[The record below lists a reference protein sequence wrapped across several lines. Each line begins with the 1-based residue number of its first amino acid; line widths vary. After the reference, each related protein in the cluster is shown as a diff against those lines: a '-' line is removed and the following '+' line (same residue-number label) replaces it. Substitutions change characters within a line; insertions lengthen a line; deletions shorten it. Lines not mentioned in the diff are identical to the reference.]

1 MTASTTTTLDAA
13 TLEIVR
19 NQLESVAEEMGS
31 VLVRSAYSANIKERR
46 DCSTALFDAD
56 GRLVAQAEHIPVHL
70 GALPA
75 SVRAAIEFGIEPDS
89 VVISNDPYDGGGS
102 HLPDLTLVGP
112 LTDDAETIIGYAGV
126 RAHHADIGGSTPGSM
141 PTGTQEIYGEGV
153 RIPPV
158 TLRRDG
164 EIDTGVLKLLLANVR
179 NPTERNADLRAQ
191 LGAIDRAQDRV
202 DELQT
207 TYTTDRL
214 LSGFDAVIEYSRAR
228 MADAIDAMADGS
240 HTATDWLEG
249 DGRTEREIPI
259 TATVTIEEASLTVDF
274 EGTAPSVAGNVN
286 APAAVCQSAVY
297 FVVRALCDPEIPPNH
312 GCFAPIT
319 VTIPTDS
326 LLNPSSPSAVAG
338 GNVETSQRITDV
350 VFDAFAGVI
359 PEAVPAQSQGTMNNI
374 TIGARDDSFTYY
386 ETIGGGMGA
395 RPDDDGIDGVQVG
408 MTNTR
413 NTPIEALELEY
424 PIHVE
429 RYRLRDD
436 SGGAGAFRG
445 GLGIERTLTLAE
457 SATVS
462 LLTERRRR
470 KPQGRAGG
478 EPGATGENLIDGEAA
493 PAKTTR
499 ELKRGATIS
508 VLTPGGGGY
517 GSLADRDPD
526 AIATDLANE
535 KRTD

>member
-1 MTASTTTTLDAA
+1 MTANTDDELDAA

-31 VLVRSAYSANIKERR
+31 VLVHSAYSANIKERR
-46 DCSTALFDAD
+46 DCSTALFDAE
-56 GRLVAQAEHIPVHL
+56 GRLIAQAEHIPVHL

-75 SVRAAIEFGIEPDS
+75 SVRAAIEYGIDPGS

-112 LTDDAETIIGYAGV
+112 LTDDEETIIGYGAV

-141 PTGTQEIYGEGV
+141 PTGTEEIYGEGV

-164 EIDTGVLKLLLANVR
+164 DIDTGVLELLLANVR

-191 LGAIDRAQDRV
+191 LGAIERAQDRI
-202 DELQT
+202 DELQSA
-207 TYTTDRL
+207 YTTDRL
-214 LSGFDAVIEYSRAR
+214 LAGFDAVIEYSRAR
-228 MADAIDAMADGS
+228 MTDAIDAMTDGS
-240 HTATDWLEG
+240 HTATGWLEG
-249 DGRTEREIPI
+249 DGRTETEISI
-259 TATVTIEEASLTVDF
+259 TATVTIEGDSLTVDF
-274 EGTAPSVAGNVN
+274 EGTAPTVAGNVN
-286 APAAVCQSAVY
+286 APPAVCYSGVY
-297 FVVRALCDPEIPPNH
+297 FVVRALCDPNIPPNH
-312 GCFAPIT
+312 GCFAPVT
-319 VTIPTDS
+319 VSIPTDS
-326 LLNPSSPSAVAG
+326 LLDPSAPAAVAG

-350 VFDAFAGVI
+350 VFDAFAGLI
-359 PEAVPAQSQGTMNNI
+359 SGRVPAQSQGTMNNI

-395 RPDDDGIDGVQVG
+395 RPDSDGIDGVQVG

-429 RYRLRDD
+429 RYGLRDD
-436 SGGAGAFRG
+436 SGGAGEFRG
-445 GLGIERTLTLAE
+445 GLGIERTLTLEE

-478 EPGATGENLIDGEAA
+478 ESGATGENLINGESI

-499 ELKRGATIS
+499 TLASGTTIS
-508 VLTPGGGGY
+508 ILTPGGGGY
-517 GSLADRDPD
+517 GSPADRDPD